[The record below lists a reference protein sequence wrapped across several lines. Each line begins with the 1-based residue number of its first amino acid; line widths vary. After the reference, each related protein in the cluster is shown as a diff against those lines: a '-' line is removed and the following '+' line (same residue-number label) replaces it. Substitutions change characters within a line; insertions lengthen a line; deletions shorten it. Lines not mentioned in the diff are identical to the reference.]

1 MTAVD
6 LMTFRDTERRREAVN
21 WLYGKYGPTIEGQWS
36 IRDLRYIV
44 FENPKDAT
52 YFILKWS

>member
-6 LMTFRDTERRREAVN
+6 LMTLRDAERRREAMN
-21 WLYGKYGPTIEGQWS
+21 WLYGKYGPTIEGYWC
-36 IRDLRYIV
+36 IKDLRYIV

-52 YFILKWS
+52 FFILRWS

>member
-6 LMTFRDTERRREAVN
+6 LMNFRDAERRRESVN
-21 WLYGKYGPTIEGQWS
+21 WLYGKYGPTIEGCWS
-36 IRDLRYIV
+36 IKDLRYIV

-52 YFILKWS
+52 YFILRWS